1 MICAEDCFFH
11 QIHMADEDIS
21 LDFLNKQASTIIQNY
36 SKRDVRNLRRRA
48 RRAEVRTNQLSFSF
62 EIKLQA
68 EDESSSNNET
78 DNEDQQSYNE
88 LVEFNKMTEF
98 DLLPFEHDQHEEEV
112 DEPLYESAPV
122 KAKDCQYQ

>member
-1 MICAEDCFFH
+1 CFFH